1 MNRKHISL
9 PPAGTRRGRCLRSAL
24 LWIPVCAALVTLI
37 IELFNHKVAVNGL
50 GDFLDFVRQ
59 GPLALLVNFLLV
71 LITLTPALFLRR
83 RSFYVTLAAAV
94 WLIAGGVNGFI
105 LLKRMTP
112 FTTADLTVLKTGLD
126 TLPNYM
132 SKGYIILLA
141 AVLAVLCAALIL
153 LFWKGPRCRA
163 GLRQRILTGVIA
175 LIVVGGALVGS
186 WKAAFAADQLS
197 TVFSNLAFAYD
208 DYGFSY
214 CFLQTWLNTGV
225 HRPSGYGEKMM
236 DKIRQEI
243 ENDTQEKTPQDDVNV
258 IFVQLESFILPSEI
272 KGLELSEDA
281 TPYWHELE
289 QEYTTGYV
297 TVPVVGAGTANTE
310 TEVLTG
316 MSTRYFGP
324 GEYPYKTCLNK
335 KTMESLAYNLK
346 ALGYGT
352 HAIHNHRATF
362 YGRNQ
367 VYADLGFDDFTSLE
381 FMPRVARTERN
392 WAKDFILTSQIGA
405 ALDATENQPDLV
417 FTVSVQ
423 GHGSY
428 PTERVIEYPEVT
440 VTQCPDT
447 VNAYSLE
454 YYVNQVHEMDLFVK
468 ELIESLEERGE
479 KTVLVLYG
487 DHLPAMNLSRT
498 DMKSGSI
505 YKTRYLIWD
514 NIGLKREKKNMCSYE
529 LGSYVLGRLNITEG
543 LLNQFH
549 QFCRSEPSYLS
560 DLKAIQYDVLYG
572 QNYLGQSTALYEPTQ
587 MQMGIHDIQITGLYE
602 RMGNWYV
609 KGENFSPY
617 CRVTRDGKVLSTSYV
632 STSLLRLNE
641 DPRTAEYRD
650 LGIKVLDMHKEV
662 LRTVPSLNEQEAAA
676 SAGS

>member
-71 LITLTPALFLRR
+71 LITLTPALLLRR

-572 QNYLGQSTALYEPTQ
+572 QNCLGQSTALYEPTQ

-641 DPRTAEYRD
+641 DPGTAEYRD

>member
-9 PPAGTRRGRCLRSAL
+9 PSAGTRRGRCLRSAL

-50 GDFLDFVRQ
+50 GDFFDFVRQ

-83 RSFYVTLAAAV
+83 RSFYVTLVAAV

-225 HRPSGYGEKMM
+225 HRPTGYGEKMM

-243 ENDTQEKTPQDDVNV
+243 ENDTQEKTPRDDVNV
-258 IFVQLESFILPSEI
+258 IFVQLESFIPPSEI

-289 QEYTTGYV
+289 QEYTSGYV

-454 YYVNQVHEMDLFVK
+454 YYVNQVREMDLFVK

-498 DMKSGSI
+498 DMKAGSI

-641 DPRTAEYRD
+641 DPGTAEYRD